1 MQWSPVF
8 SKFSS
13 LAQIWLF
20 HGNRHCSWLA
30 STHARQWE
38 PPPVLIRDV
47 LLQMQPF
54 HQIPN
59 MKILS

>member
-20 HGNRHCSWLA
+20 HGNRHCS
-30 STHARQWE
+30 
-38 PPPVLIRDV
+38 
-47 LLQMQPF
+47 
-54 HQIPN
+54 
-59 MKILS
+59 